1 MLSNTCSAM
10 VCKMPRCIFLLSL
23 LAAICRPS
31 CAFTAQLTRRSI
43 SNKSATAP
51 PLTLLHM
58 NDHDIWWEE
67 RRARNRAA
75 ARGYSGAGP
84 MPPQMMDPFAQGPGS
99 GGGQPLDQISLETL
113 LVAFAESDYIAEKF
127 RFYGSRVSR
136 TDRGPVFDV
145 FQHASI
151 SGGNIELEL
160 RQPFDEGKKQYLD
173 RLAKYIRARYP
184 HERLQIY
191 HINRDGRDV
200 Y

>member
-1 MLSNTCSAM
+1 M
-10 VCKMPRCIFLLSL
+10 VCQIPRCIFILLH

-51 PLTLLHM
+51 PRLTLLRM

-75 ARGYSGAGP
+75 AQGYSGAGP
-84 MPPQMMDPFAQGPGS
+84 PPPPMMDPYAQGPG
-99 GGGQPLDQISLETL
+99 GGGGSAGEQPLDQVGLETL
-113 LVAFAESDYIAEKF
+113 LVTFAESDFMSEKF
-127 RFYGSRVSR
+127 RYYGSRVSR

-145 FQHASI
+145 FQHASV
-151 SGGNIELEL
+151 SGGNVELEL
-160 RQPFDEGKKQYLD
+160 RGPFDEGKKVLLD

-184 HERLQIY
+184 YETLQIY

-200 Y
+200 W